1 MKRLDPVIKKYKKG
15 ELTLLEV
22 LESAARSNNFISFDE
37 MNYLSQKLCIP
48 LAKLYGVATFYSF
61 LPTTHCGRHIIRICG
76 SPSCFLNGSKTLVEF
91 LKEELKIN
99 LGETT
104 NDGRFTLEKTSCLGQ
119 CDKSPAMMVK
129 DKVYI
134 NLDEKKIRSIL
145 RGLK

>member
-1 MKRLDPVIKKYKKG
+1 MRRLDPVIKKYKKG

-22 LESAARSNNFISFDE
+22 LEAAAKTNNFISFGE

-61 LPTTHCGRHIIRICG
+61 LPTTHSGRHIIRVCG
-76 SPSCFLNGSKTLVEF
+76 SPSCFLNGSKSLVEF
-91 LKEELKIN
+91 LKDELKIG

-104 NDGRFTLEKTSCLGQ
+104 NDGRFTLEKTSCIGQ
-119 CDKSPAMMVK
+119 CDKSPAMIVNSEI
-129 DKVYI
+129 YT
-134 NLDEKKIRSIL
+134 NLNEKKIRAIL